1 MAKLQKALISAF
13 IAIHITML
21 VTAGLPDRS
30 VVGDRI
36 LKSLAR
42 YQIFFALDQPWSMFA
57 PNPSAVNS
65 YLTATINFKDGSTE
79 HWTFPRPSQM
89 DSFDRFTSGER
100 FRKFQQ
106 DNLIPMEK
114 TDLWSDLAKYVSR
127 EVMKLEKQGRGREF
141 ESLEFYRHHNIVA
154 APTKVFVPHGT
165 LSSKFTSENVFQFKS
180 NQQVRHEAN
189 NNN

>member
-1 MAKLQKALISAF
+1 MAIFKKTLISAF
-13 IAIHITML
+13 IAVHLTML

-30 VVGDRI
+30 AVGDRI

-65 YLTATINFKDGSTE
+65 YLTAEIHFKDGSSE
-79 HWTFPRPSQM
+79 KWTFPRASQM

-106 DNLIPMEK
+106 DNLVPLEK
-114 TDLWSDLAKYVSR
+114 TPLWADLAKYVAR
-127 EVMKLEKQGRGREF
+127 EVNKIERNGRGREI
-141 ESLEFYRHHNIVA
+141 ENLEFIRHHNIVA

-165 LSSKFTSENVFQFKS
+165 LSKDFSSENVFKFKP
-180 NQQVRHEAN
+180 NEQVRHEAN
-189 NNN
+189 NNR